1 MKNNFDPIIYVRPD
15 ALFTPDVG
23 IWALEKYQL
32 LGGYCNIFTKGM
44 RTKWN
49 NLVYIDLYA
58 AAGYALIRESNLIVR
73 SSALIAL
80 SIPIKFDKYIFCE
93 ENPKLFEALDQ
104 RIKREK
110 DKSAVDLFLGDCN
123 NKIKEIKNSI
133 PRYSPG
139 NTVLTFCFVDPFDL
153 KLNFETVK
161 YLASDLTDFLILQAF
176 HMDANRNFRTY
187 ISNNNDK
194 IANYL
199 GQEDWRNIW
208 ESSGC
213 LPKDF
218 VKFLADQYDANMKEL
233 GYKNASRHPIKLPGK
248 NVPLY
253 YLTFYSKHER
263 GLDFFKKVDDYIS
276 NQLNFGL

>member
-1 MKNNFDPIIYVRPD
+1 MKKNFNPIIYVD
-15 ALFTPDVG
+15 NDGLDTPDVG

-44 RTKWN
+44 RSKWN

-58 AAGYALIRESNLIVR
+58 SAGYSQIRETHQLVK

-80 SIPIKFDKYIFCE
+80 SIPTKFDKYIFCE
-93 ENPKLFEALDQ
+93 ENPVLFDVLSH
-104 RIKREK
+104 RIQREK
-110 DKSAVDLFLGDCN
+110 VNNATDLFLGDCN
-123 NKIKEIKNSI
+123 NKIQEIKNSI
-133 PRYSPG
+133 PRYSPS
-139 NTVLTFCFVDPFDL
+139 NTVLTFCFIDPFDL
-153 KLNFETVK
+153 KIKFETVR

-187 ISNNNDK
+187 ISRNNYK
-194 IANYL
+194 ITNYL
-199 GQEDWRNIW
+199 GRDDWRNIW
-208 ESSGC
+208 ETSGC

-233 GYKNASRHPIKLPGK
+233 GYKTAIRHPIKLPIK

-263 GLDFFKKVDDYIS
+263 GLDFFKKVDDYTTD
-276 NQLNFGL
+276 QLNFGL